1 MDQWEYKVVTFDR
14 FLKRRYTMEEF
25 TKDLNQL
32 GDEGWELASS
42 SIPTNTAW
50 LIAVFKRKKSKEE

>member
-25 TKDLNQL
+25 TLELNQL

-42 SIPTNTAW
+42 SIPMNTAW
-50 LIAVFKRKKSKEE
+50 LIAVFKRKKNKGE